1 MPRIAM
7 VTGGGSGIGAALGQA
22 LVRRGDTVVLAD
34 IDRDA
39 AAQRAALL
47 TQQGPG
53 TATGAVVDVRDA
65 DAVTQLVQR
74 IHRTHGRLDL
84 LVNNAG
90 IAVGGEPE
98 ELLLAHWHR
107 ALDVNLRGVIYGCH
121 AAYPLMKQQG
131 GGHIV
136 NVASLA
142 GLMAG
147 SGLAVPYTT
156 TKFAVVGLSLA
167 LRAAG
172 ADAGV
177 RVSAVCPGWI
187 DTPIIDKRGPEDLPA
202 PPSLAA
208 VEMRRILVEQR
219 VRLYPAERLAEDVL
233 RGVDRNRPIIIAPLS
248 ARVAAL
254 IARLAPRLAD
264 RQALVY
270 TRRFRDR
277 AGLPTGSH

>member
-1 MPRIAM
+1 MPRIAI

-22 LVRRGDTVVLAD
+22 LVRRGAAVVLAD
-34 IDRDA
+34 IDEEA
-39 AAQRAALL
+39 VTKQAELL
-47 TQQGPG
+47 SKDGPG
-53 TATGAVVDVRDA
+53 TADSAVVDVRDA
-65 DAVTQLVQR
+65 DAVTQLIR
-74 IHRTHGRLDL
+74 DTDRAHGRLDL

-98 ELLLAHWHR
+98 ELLLAHWER
-107 ALDVNLRGVIYGCH
+107 TLDVNLRGVIHGCH
-121 AAYPLMKQQG
+121 AAYPIMKEQG

-142 GLMAG
+142 GLMPG
-147 SGLAVPYTT
+147 TGLIAPYTT
-156 TKFAVVGLSLA
+156 TKYAVVGLSLA

-208 VEMRRILVEQR
+208 IETRQLLAERRI
-219 VRLYPAERLAEDVL
+219 RLYPAHRLAEDVL
-233 RGVDRNRPIIIAPLS
+233 RGVDRNKAIIIAPGS
-248 ARVAAL
+248 ARIAAL
-254 IARLAPRLAD
+254 IARLAPA
-264 RQALVY
+264 
-270 TRRFRDR
+270 FRDR
-277 AGLPTGSH
+277 ARLRTGSH

>member
-1 MPRIAM
+1 MPRIAI

-98 ELLLAHWHR
+98 ELLLAHWWP
-107 ALDVNLRGVIYGCH
+107 D
-121 AAYPLMKQQG
+121 P
-131 GGHIV
+131 
-136 NVASLA
+136 
-142 GLMAG
+142 
-147 SGLAVPYTT
+147 VP
-156 TKFAVVGLSLA
+156 G
-167 LRAAG
+167 
-172 ADAGV
+172 
-177 RVSAVCPGWI
+177 
-187 DTPIIDKRGPEDLPA
+187 
-202 PPSLAA
+202 
-208 VEMRRILVEQR
+208 
-219 VRLYPAERLAEDVL
+219 
-233 RGVDRNRPIIIAPLS
+233 
-248 ARVAAL
+248 
-254 IARLAPRLAD
+254 
-264 RQALVY
+264 
-270 TRRFRDR
+270 
-277 AGLPTGSH
+277 